1 MGKEYIVFQTKEYIL
16 ELGPEVCKALEKGR
30 FQKKAFKEGFQRN
43 NAKNV
48 SIDTRLLDDSKVP
61 KRYVN
66 QLLFRFISLWAF

>member
-43 NAKNV
+43 NAKNI
-48 SIDTRLLDDSKVP
+48 SIDTILLDNSKFP
-61 KRYVN
+61 HIYVN
-66 QLLFRFISLWAF
+66 QLSFRFINL